1 LGVRWPNLNPF
12 TRAKP
17 VESCHHMNAASEETR
32 LHLRAELEA
41 ARQEFHAMAA
51 AVSEEAWS
59 EPSNNPGWTNGQV
72 LFHVLLGFLLVPPLA
87 RLLVVFG
94 HLPGALGRA
103 FARLLDLPTPFFHG
117 INAAGP
123 RGAARMLGRNGVIAR
138 FDRVHRVILTRL
150 ERVRPEQ
157 WTLAMAYPTRW
168 DPRFRSEMRL
178 EDLFHYP
185 VLHLR
190 HHRSQLRAT
199 QPVSASISS

>member
-1 LGVRWPNLNPF
+1 L
-12 TRAKP
+12 
-17 VESCHHMNAASEETR
+17 
-32 LHLRAELEA
+32 
-41 ARQEFHAMAA
+41 
-51 AVSEEAWS
+51 
-59 EPSNNPGWTNGQV
+59 
-72 LFHVLLGFLLVPPLA
+72 
-87 RLLVVFG
+87 
-94 HLPGALGRA
+94 
-103 FARLLDLPTPFFHG
+103 FHG